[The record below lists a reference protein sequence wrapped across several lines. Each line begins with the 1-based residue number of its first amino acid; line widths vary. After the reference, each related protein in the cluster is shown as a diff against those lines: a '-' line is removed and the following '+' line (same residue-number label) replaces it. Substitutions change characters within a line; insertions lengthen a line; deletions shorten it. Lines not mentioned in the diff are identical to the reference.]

1 MRERVPMSPWWW
13 TCNHHA
19 SWNPPGQAKKP
30 LSELA
35 HWLTIPYRSRYNLKT
50 ISKDSSG
57 VTAWSTHRHWTC
69 NIFLI
74 KKHYKKILID
84 PPPGPIRIRILYWI
98 PWYYSPHSIKIL
110 NISTD
115 MFSTLK
121 VEQFIPVNLV
131 RIKVTKH
138 LHVQG
143 NTVALFAC
151 DFVNWCHENLVQTVL
166 L

>member
-1 MRERVPMSPWWW
+1 M
-13 TCNHHA
+13 
-19 SWNPPGQAKKP
+19 
-30 LSELA
+30 LS
-35 HWLTIPYRSRYNLKT
+35 TIYN
-50 ISKDSSG
+50 
-57 VTAWSTHRHWTC
+57 
-69 NIFLI
+69 
-74 KKHYKKILID
+74 
-84 PPPGPIRIRILYWI
+84 
-98 PWYYSPHSIKIL
+98 SPHCIKIL

-151 DFVNWCHENLVQTVL
+151 DFVN
-166 L
+166 